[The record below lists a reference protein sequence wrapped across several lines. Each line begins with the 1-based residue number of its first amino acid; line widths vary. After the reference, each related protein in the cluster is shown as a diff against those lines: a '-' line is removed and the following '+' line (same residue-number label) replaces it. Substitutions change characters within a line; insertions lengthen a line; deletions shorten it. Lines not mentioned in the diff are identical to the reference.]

1 MTVQNKSQ
9 MISSLKRQIELEM
22 ITYNLLKVQK
32 EIHQCSDAK
41 TVDLKLT
48 QLAKNYSLEYRTDQY
63 LRYEKH
69 YNQIKSK
76 YKRDKEFLASV
87 MNSLQGPHK
96 MSGTGG
102 VQVLRQYNQ
111 DVRLM
116 RENDEMLRRYEGLLK
131 QA

>member
-1 MTVQNKSQ
+1 
-9 MISSLKRQIELEM
+9 
-22 ITYNLLKVQK
+22 
-32 EIHQCSDAK
+32 
-41 TVDLKLT
+41 
-48 QLAKNYSLEYRTDQY
+48 
-63 LRYEKH
+63 
-69 YNQIKSK
+69 
-76 YKRDKEFLASV
+76 